1 MSWHKNDKILIT
13 LATVL
18 IGFLFVILLK
28 NPAGGTTTT
37 RPEGTISD
45 LIQIEQENEQLA
57 TDNEKL
63 KQELAKYRAGQN
75 ASDLAAK
82 QTREAK
88 MNAALVAVRGPGV
101 RIILDDSD
109 VAQLPPGED
118 INNYLIHEAY
128 IRDILNALW
137 NGGAEAISVNG
148 QRVTTHT
155 EIFCSGSY
163 IQIAGTRQMPPY
175 TIDAIGDT
183 HNLQSA
189 LNFYVW
195 NKLGDFQQQY
205 GITRTLD
212 VKDDMVVPAGKLKT
226 YRYAEPLKEG
236 T

>member
-1 MSWHKNDKILIT
+1 MPWQRNGKILIT
-13 LATVL
+13 LASIL
-18 IGFLFVILLK
+18 IGFLLVALLK
-28 NPAGGTTTT
+28 NPVGSTTI

-45 LIQIEQENEQLA
+45 LIQIEQENQQLA
-57 TDNEKL
+57 AENAKL
-63 KQELAKYRAGQN
+63 QAELAKYRTGQN
-75 ASDLAAK
+75 ASDLAVK
-82 QTREAK
+82 QTREAR
-88 MNAALVAVRGPGV
+88 MNAGLVAVRGPGI

-109 VAQLPPGED
+109 VSQLPPGED

-128 IRDILNALW
+128 IRDIMNALW

-155 EIFCSGSY
+155 EVFCSGSY

-183 HNLQSA
+183 YNLQSA

-195 NKLGDFQQQY
+195 NKLGDFQEQY
-205 GITRTLD
+205 GITRTLET
-212 VKDDMVVPAGKLKT
+212 KDDMVIPAGKLKA
-226 YRYAEPLKEG
+226 YKYAEPIKEG

>member
-1 MSWHKNDKILIT
+1 MPWPKNGKILIT
-13 LATVL
+13 LAVML
-18 IGFLFVILLK
+18 IGFLFITLLEG
-28 NPAGGTTTT
+28 PSGTSIANH
-37 RPEGTISD
+37 PEATVSS
-45 LIQIEQENEQLA
+45 LIQIEQENQQLA

-63 KQELAKYRAGQN
+63 KQELAKYQAGQN

-82 QTREAK
+82 QIREAK
-88 MNAALVAVRGPGV
+88 MNAGLVAVRGPGV
-101 RIILDDSD
+101 RIILDDS
-109 VAQLPPGED
+109 VVTQLPPGED

-137 NGGAEAISVNG
+137 NGGAEAVSVNG

-155 EIFCSGSY
+155 EVFCSGAY

-195 NKLGDFQQQY
+195 NKLGDFQEQY
-205 GITRTLD
+205 GITRTLE
-212 VKDDMVVPAGKLKT
+212 VKDDMVVPAGKLKE
-226 YRYAEPLKEG
+226 YRYAEPAKEG
-236 T
+236 I